1 MVDWVDFIKESDED
15 IERYFASPL
24 GTMYGDKLAIRLQM
38 TKLIIQMLTARVK
51 ELEAKVEELQWGT

>member
-24 GTMYGDKLAIRLQM
+24 GTTYGEKLAMRLQM
-38 TKLIIQMLTARVK
+38 AKLIIQMLAARVG